1 MSLNERNHVVILNF
15 TTCSTFSSLKK
26 NVLNLSSLGRS
37 DNISVAESL
46 MQVYIAARITR

>member
-26 NVLNLSSLGRS
+26 NVLNLTSLGS

-46 MQVYIAARITR
+46 MQVYITARITH